1 MGSFKRDRPVSAFSR
16 VSATSDRIAVYDNS
30 CRPFLLANFVHPSTC
45 NLSTYVPRVTLR
57 GAPVVVVLSRLMQRV
72 EGGDSWRAHASL
84 QNTRVAFIEYQ
95 YRRHVGLLLLLS
107 SSIQTIN
114 KEKTAARRV
123 SIGEHNT
130 KYIITHSRPNEYC
143 YYFPP
148 QTNRYTL
155 LLNVTPI
162 K

>member
-72 EGGDSWRAHASL
+72 EGGGIAGVH
-84 QNTRVAFIEYQ
+84 TRLSKTHGS
-95 YRRHVGLLLLLS
+95 RLLNINIGGTSVYYYYYHLLS
-107 SSIQTIN
+107 KPLIKKKRQRDACPSANTIQNISLHTRGRTNI
-114 KEKTAARRV
+114 V
-123 SIGEHNT
+123 
-130 KYIITHSRPNEYC
+130 IIFPRKLTVIRC
-143 YYFPP
+143 Y
-148 QTNRYTL
+148 
-155 LLNVTPI
+155 
-162 K
+162 